1 MTSLFTKIAV
11 AAAVTLGA
19 FGATSQ
25 AANAGS
31 VDVIVKT
38 PRVTVSPRVVI
49 KPAPRRVVVVKPAPR
64 RVVVVKPAPVVVVK
78 PGYGRCQPGLALA
91 KASRNGL
98 NKVAISR
105 IGPNR
110 VTVSGKIRG
119 AWAKIS
125 FANVRGCP
133 RL

>member
-1 MTSLFTKIAV
+1 MTSIVTKFAV
-11 AAAVTLGA
+11 AAALALGA
-19 FGATSQ
+19 VGAAVPAQ
-25 AANAGS
+25 AGS
-31 VDVIVKT
+31 VDVVVK
-38 PRVTVSPRVVI
+38 PRVVVKPAPRVVI
-49 KPAPRRVVVVKPAPR
+49 KPAPRVVVVKPAPR
-64 RVVVVKPAPVVVVK
+64 VIVKPA
-78 PGYGRCQPGLALA
+78 GRCQPGLALA

-98 NKVAISR
+98 NKVAISH

>member
-1 MTSLFTKIAV
+1 MASIFTRIAV

-19 FGATSQ
+19 LGAASQ
-25 AANAGS
+25 ANAGGID
-31 VDVIVKT
+31 VDVRVKT
-38 PRVTVSPRVVI
+38 PRVVVQPRVVI
-49 KPAPRRVVVVKPAPR
+49 KPAPRHVVVVKPAPI
-64 RVVVVKPAPVVVVK
+64 VVVK

-105 IGPNR
+105 VGPNR

>member
-1 MTSLFTKIAV
+1 MTSAFTKFAI
-11 AAAVTLGA
+11 AAALALGA
-19 FGATSQ
+19 VGATVPAAQ
-25 AANAGS
+25 AAS
-31 VDVIVKT
+31 VDIVVK
-38 PRVTVSPRVVI
+38 PRVVVKPAPRVVI
-49 KPAPRRVVVVKPAPR
+49 KPAHRVVVKPAPI
-64 RVVVVKPAPVVVVK
+64 VVVKPAPVVVIK
-78 PGYGRCQPGLALA
+78 KGPGRCDAGLALA

-98 NKVAISR
+98 NKVAISH

-119 AWAKIS
+119 TWAKVS

>member
-1 MTSLFTKIAV
+1 MTSIFTRIAV
-11 AAAVTLGA
+11 AVVVTFGA
-19 FGATSQ
+19 LGATSQ
-25 AANAGS
+25 ANAGGID
-31 VDVIVKT
+31 VDVRVKT
-38 PRVTVSPRVVI
+38 PRVHVQPRIVI
-49 KPAPRRVVVVKPAPR
+49 KPAPRRVVIVKPAPI
-64 RVVVVKPAPVVVVK
+64 VIVK

>member
-1 MTSLFTKIAV
+1 MTSIVTKIAV
-11 AAAVTLGA
+11 AAAVAIGALGMSA
-19 FGATSQ
+19 PAQ
-25 AANAGS
+25 AGG
-31 VDVIVKT
+31 VDVNVKLKTPHVIVK
-38 PRVTVSPRVVI
+38 
-49 KPAPRRVVVVKPAPR
+49 PAPKVVVVKPAR
-64 RVVVVKPAPVVVVK
+64 KVVVVKPAPVVVIK
-78 PGYGRCQPGLALA
+78 KGHGRCQPGLALA

-110 VTVSGKIRG
+110 VVVSGKMRG
-119 AWAKIS
+119 AWAKLA

>member
-1 MTSLFTKIAV
+1 MTSVFTKFAV
-11 AAAVTLGA
+11 AAALALGA
-19 FGATSQ
+19 VGATVPAAQ
-25 AANAGS
+25 AAS
-31 VDVIVKT
+31 VDIVVK
-38 PRVTVSPRVVI
+38 PRVVVKPAPRVVI
-49 KPAPRRVVVVKPAPR
+49 KPAPRRVVVVKPAP
-64 RVVVVKPAPVVVVK
+64 VVVIKKGP
-78 PGYGRCQPGLALA
+78 GRCDAGLALA

-98 NKVAISR
+98 NKVAISH

-119 AWAKIS
+119 AWAKVS

>member
-1 MTSLFTKIAV
+1 MTSIITKFAV
-11 AAAVTLGA
+11 AAAVAFGA
-19 FGATSQ
+19 FGVST

-38 PRVTVSPRVVI
+38 PRVTVSPRIVV
-49 KPAPRRVVVVKPAPR
+49 RPAPR
-64 RVVVVKPAPVVVVK
+64 RVVVVKPAPVVIIK

-98 NKVAISR
+98 NRVAISR

-110 VTVSGKIRG
+110 VTVTGKVRG

>member
-1 MTSLFTKIAV
+1 MTSVFTKFAI
-11 AAAVTLGA
+11 AAALALGA
-19 FGATSQ
+19 VGATVPAAQ
-25 AANAGS
+25 AAS
-31 VDVIVKT
+31 VDIVVK
-38 PRVTVSPRVVI
+38 PRVVVKPAPRVVI
-49 KPAPRRVVVVKPAPR
+49 KPAHRVVVKPAPI
-64 RVVVVKPAPVVVVK
+64 VVVKPAPVVVIK
-78 PGYGRCQPGLALA
+78 KGPGRCDAGLALA

-98 NKVAISR
+98 NKVAISH

-119 AWAKIS
+119 TWAKVS

>member
-1 MTSLFTKIAV
+1 MTSVFTKFAV
-11 AAAVTLGA
+11 AAALALGA
-19 FGATSQ
+19 VGATVPAAQ
-25 AANAGS
+25 AAS
-31 VDVIVKT
+31 VDIVVK
-38 PRVTVSPRVVI
+38 PR
-49 KPAPRRVVVVKPAPR
+49 VVVKPAPR
-64 RVVVVKPAPVVVVK
+64 RVVVVKPAPVVVIK
-78 PGYGRCQPGLALA
+78 KGPGRCDAGLALA

-98 NKVAISR
+98 NKVAISH

-119 AWAKIS
+119 AWAKVS

>member
-1 MTSLFTKIAV
+1 MTSVFTKFAV
-11 AAAVTLGA
+11 AAALA
-19 FGATSQ
+19 FGAVGAAVPAAQ
-25 AANAGS
+25 AAS
-31 VDVIVKT
+31 VDIVVK
-38 PRVTVSPRVVI
+38 PRVVVKPAHRVVI
-49 KPAPRRVVVVKPAPR
+49 KPAP
-64 RVVVVKPAPVVVVK
+64 RVVVVKPAPVVIIK
-78 PGYGRCQPGLALA
+78 KGPGRCDAGLALA

-98 NKVAISR
+98 NRVAISH

-119 AWAKIS
+119 NWAKVS

>member
-1 MTSLFTKIAV
+1 MTSVITKFAV
-11 AAAVTLGA
+11 AAALALGA
-19 FGATSQ
+19 VGATVPAAQ
-25 AANAGS
+25 AAS
-31 VDVIVKT
+31 VDIVVK
-38 PRVTVSPRVVI
+38 PRVVVKPAPRVVI
-49 KPAPRRVVVVKPAPR
+49 KPAP
-64 RVVVVKPAPVVVVK
+64 RVVVVKPAPVVVIK
-78 PGYGRCQPGLALA
+78 KGPGRCDAGLALA

-98 NKVAISR
+98 NKVAISH

-119 AWAKIS
+119 AWAKVS

>member
-1 MTSLFTKIAV
+1 MTSIFTRIAV
-11 AAAVTLGA
+11 AAAVT
-19 FGATSQ
+19 FGAIGAST

-31 VDVIVKT
+31 VDVVVKT
-38 PRVTVSPRVVI
+38 PRVVVSPR
-49 KPAPRRVVVVKPAPR
+49 VVVKPAPR

-98 NKVAISR
+98 NKVAISN
-105 IGPNR
+105 IGRNR
-110 VTVSGKIRG
+110 VTVTGKIRG
-119 AWAKIS
+119 AWAKMS